1 MSFSLYDTL
10 GYIID
15 ILITIGI
22 LNPFFLKILILLY
35 IIYKLDII
43 SLKNINLL
51 HLIKKES
58 FALFSLGL
66 Q

>member
-22 LNPFFLKILILLY
+22 LNPFFLKILILFY
-35 IIYKLDII
+35 IISKLDII

-51 HLIKKES
+51 QLISNE
-58 FALFSLGL
+58 SLGL
-66 Q
+66 V

>member
-10 GYIID
+10 GYLID

-22 LNPFFLKILILLY
+22 LNPFFLKILILSY
-35 IIYKLDII
+35 IISKLDII

-51 HLIKKES
+51 QLISNE
-58 FALFSLGL
+58 SLGL
-66 Q
+66 V